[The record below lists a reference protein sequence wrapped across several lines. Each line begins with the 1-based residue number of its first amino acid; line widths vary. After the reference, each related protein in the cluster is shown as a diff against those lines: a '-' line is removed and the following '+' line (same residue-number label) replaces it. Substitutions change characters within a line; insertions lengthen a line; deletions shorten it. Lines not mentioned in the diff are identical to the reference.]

1 MADFTIANLEAA
13 AKAYV
18 DATKQ
23 LQGTFTP
30 TVDDFTK
37 TVCKIGEMRT
47 LYLPHVD
54 KLPEMNGNNLP
65 FGETI
70 EEFMV
75 NDFLP
80 ETFVYES
87 GAVKKNAKRAT
98 FAEAVYSY
106 PLAEQLWELGVPR
119 SQFQRV
125 SLGERSYT
133 DLVSSTL
140 MTLDSS
146 ANAWNYAAKRRLL
159 GNAAKEAAKIIGGS
173 QADTSGC
180 FTKIAKPSDTATG
193 EAFIKAVKA
202 CVEKASDM
210 NDGNLAQHPA
220 AAAPSLTL
228 YIKQGV
234 IPSLEVDTLAGAFNE
249 AKLAIPA
256 KIKTVLDFGEV
267 SGEDDEG
274 IYAILV
280 DDRGIKLHDDLLY
293 ISSDYDG
300 RQNQDN
306 FYRHQKQTGFIS
318 KYAYIHVFHE

>member
-1 MADFTIANLEAA
+1 MADFTIAALETA
-13 AKAYV
+13 AKNYV

-37 TVCKIGEMRT
+37 TVCKIGEMKT
-47 LYLPHVD
+47 LYLPHID
-54 KLPEMNGNNLP
+54 KLPEMNGDNLP

-80 ETFVYES
+80 ETFTYTD
-87 GAVKKNAKRAT
+87 GAPKKNAKRAT
-98 FAEAVYSY
+98 FDQAVYSY
-106 PLAEQLWELGVPR
+106 ALPEQLWELGVPR

-125 SLGERSYT
+125 SLGQRSFT

-159 GNAAKEAAKIIGGS
+159 GNAAKAAVTAGLVSPKAI
-173 QADTSGC
+173 
-180 FTKIAKPSDTATG
+180 PSDTATG
-193 EAFIKAVKA
+193 EQFIKEVKA
-202 CVEKASDM
+202 CVEIASDM
-210 NDGNLAQHPA
+210 NDSNLAKHTA

-234 IPSLEVDTLAGAFNE
+234 IPSLEVDTMAGAFNE

-256 KIKTVLDFGEV
+256 KVKTVLDFGEI
-267 SGEDDEG
+267 GEEDNG

-280 DDRGIKLHDDLLY
+280 DDRGIKLHDDILTV
-293 ISSDYDG
+293 SSDYDG
-300 RQNQDN
+300 RMNQDN

-318 KYAYIHVFHE
+318 KYAYIHVFHN

>member
-1 MADFTIANLEAA
+1 MATKEFTIANLEAA
-13 AKAYV
+13 AKDYV
-18 DATKQ
+18 AATKQ

-37 TVCKIGEMRT
+37 TVCKIGEMKT

-54 KLPEMNGNNLP
+54 KLPEMNGDNLP

-80 ETFVYES
+80 ETFTYVD
-87 GAVKKNAKRAT
+87 GAPKKNAKRAT
-98 FAEAVYSY
+98 FAQAVYSY
-106 PLAEQLWELGVPR
+106 ALPEQLWEVGVPR

-125 SLGERSYT
+125 SLGQRSFT

-159 GNAAKEAAKIIGGS
+159 GNAAVEAAKIAS
-173 QADTSGC
+173 LKTE
-180 FTKIAKPSDTATG
+180 IAKPIDTTTG
-193 EAFIKAVKA
+193 EAFIKKVKE
-202 CVEKASDM
+202 CVEIASDM
-210 NDGNLAQHPA
+210 NEGNLAQHTA

-234 IPSLEVDTLAGAFNE
+234 IPSLEVDTMAGAFNE

-256 KIKTVLDFGEV
+256 KIKTVLDFGEIE
-267 SGEDDEG
+267 GEDAG
-274 IYAILV
+274 VYAILV
-280 DDRGIKLHDDLLY
+280 DDRAIKLHDDILMVT
-293 ISSDYDG
+293 SDYDG
-300 RQNQDN
+300 RMNQDN

-318 KYAYIHVFHE
+318 KYGYIHVFKQPA

>member
-1 MADFTIANLEAA
+1 MADFTIAALETA
-13 AKAYV
+13 AKNYV

-37 TVCKIGEMRT
+37 TVCKIGEMKT

-54 KLPEMNGNNLP
+54 KLPEMNGDNLP

-80 ETFVYES
+80 ETFTYVD
-87 GAVKKNAKRAT
+87 GAPKKNAKRAT
-98 FAEAVYSY
+98 FDEAVYSY
-106 PLAEQLWELGVPR
+106 ALPEQLWELGVPR

-125 SLGERSYT
+125 SLGQRSFT

-159 GNAAKEAAKIIGGS
+159 GNAAKAAVTAGLVS
-173 QADTSGC
+173 
-180 FTKIAKPSDTATG
+180 TKAKPDNTADG
-193 EAFIKAVKA
+193 EAFIKEVKK
-202 CVEKASDM
+202 CVEIASDM
-210 NDGNLAQHPA
+210 NDSNLAKHTA

-234 IPSLEVDTLAGAFNE
+234 IPSLEVDTMAGAFNE

-256 KIKTVLDFGEV
+256 KIKTVLDFGEIQ
-267 SGEDDEG
+267 GEDAG
-274 IYAILV
+274 VYAILV
-280 DDRGIKLHDDLLY
+280 DDRAIKLHDDILMVT
-293 ISSDYDG
+293 SDYDG
-300 RQNQDN
+300 RMNQDN
-306 FYRHQKQTGFIS
+306 FFRHQKQTGFIS
-318 KYAYIHVFHE
+318 KYGYIHVFKQPA

>member
-1 MADFTIANLEAA
+1 MADFTIAALETA
-13 AKAYV
+13 AKNYV

-37 TVCKIGEMRT
+37 TVCKIGEMKT
-47 LYLPHVD
+47 LYLPHID
-54 KLPEMNGNNLP
+54 KLPEMNGDNLP

-80 ETFVYES
+80 ETFTYTD
-87 GAVKKNAKRAT
+87 GAPKKNAKRAT
-98 FAEAVYSY
+98 FDQAVYSY
-106 PLAEQLWELGVPR
+106 ALPEQLWELGVPR

-125 SLGERSYT
+125 SLGQRSFT

-159 GNAAKEAAKIIGGS
+159 GNAAKAAVAAGLVS
-173 QADTSGC
+173 
-180 FTKIAKPSDTATG
+180 TKAKPDNTADG
-193 EAFIKAVKA
+193 EQFIKEVKK
-202 CVEKASDM
+202 CVEIASDM
-210 NDGNLAQHPA
+210 NDSNLAKHTA

-234 IPSLEVDTLAGAFNE
+234 IPSLEVDTMAGAFNKAE
-249 AKLAIPA
+249 LAIPA
-256 KIKTVLDFGEV
+256 KVKTVLDFGEIE
-267 SGEDDEG
+267 GEDAG
-274 IYAILV
+274 VYAILV
-280 DDRGIKLHDDLLY
+280 DDRAIKLHDDILMVT
-293 ISSDYDG
+293 SDYDG
-300 RQNQDN
+300 RMNQDN

-318 KYAYIHVFHE
+318 KYGYIHVFKQPA

>member
-1 MADFTIANLEAA
+1 MADFTIAALETA
-13 AKAYV
+13 AKNYV

-37 TVCKIGEMRT
+37 TVCKIGEMKT
-47 LYLPHVD
+47 LYLPHID
-54 KLPEMNGNNLP
+54 KLPEMNGDNLP

-80 ETFVYES
+80 ETFTYENS
-87 GAVKKNAKRAT
+87 GAKKNAKRAT

-106 PLAEQLWELGVPR
+106 ALPEQLWELGVPR

-125 SLGERSYT
+125 SLGQRSFT

-159 GNAAKEAAKIIGGS
+159 GNAAKAAVTAGLVS
-173 QADTSGC
+173 
-180 FTKIAKPSDTATG
+180 TKAKPDNTADG
-193 EAFIKAVKA
+193 EQFIKEVKK
-202 CVEKASDM
+202 CVEIASDM
-210 NDGNLAQHPA
+210 NDSNLAKHTA

-234 IPSLEVDTLAGAFNE
+234 IPSLEVDTMAGAFNKAE
-249 AKLAIPA
+249 LAIPA
-256 KIKTVLDFGEV
+256 KVKTVLDFGEIEQ
-267 SGEDDEG
+267 EDTSV
-274 IYAILV
+274 YAILV
-280 DDRGIKLHDDLLY
+280 DDRAIKLHDDILMVT
-293 ISSDYDG
+293 SDYDG
-300 RQNQDN
+300 RMNQDN
-306 FYRHQKQTGFIS
+306 FFRHQKQTGFIS
-318 KYAYIHVFHE
+318 KYGYIHVFKQPA

>member
-1 MADFTIANLEAA
+1 MAEFTIAALETA
-13 AKAYV
+13 AKNYV

-30 TVDDFTK
+30 TVDEFTK
-37 TVCKIGEMRT
+37 TVCKIGEMKT

-54 KLPEMNGNNLP
+54 KLPEMNGDNLP

-80 ETFVYES
+80 ETFTYVD
-87 GAVKKNAKRAT
+87 GAPKKNAKRAT
-98 FAEAVYSY
+98 FDQAVYSY
-106 PLAEQLWELGVPR
+106 ALPEQLWELGVPR

-125 SLGERSYT
+125 SLGQRSFT

-159 GNAAKEAAKIIGGS
+159 GNAAKAAVAASLVSEK
-173 QADTSGC
+173 
-180 FTKIAKPSDTATG
+180 AKPDNTADG
-193 EAFIKAVKA
+193 EAFIKEVKK
-202 CVEKASDM
+202 CVEIASDM
-210 NDGNLAQHPA
+210 NDSNLAKHTA

-234 IPSLEVDTLAGAFNE
+234 IPSLEVDTMAGAFNE

-256 KIKTVLDFGEV
+256 KVKTVLDFGEIE
-267 SGEDDEG
+267 GEDTG
-274 IYAILV
+274 VYAILV
-280 DDRGIKLHDDLLY
+280 DDRAIKLHDDILMVT
-293 ISSDYDG
+293 SDYDG
-300 RQNQDN
+300 RMNQDS
-306 FYRHQKQTGFIS
+306 FFRHQKQTGFIS
-318 KYAYIHVFHE
+318 KYGYIHVFKQPA

>member
-1 MADFTIANLEAA
+1 MADFTIANLETA
-13 AKAYV
+13 AKNYV

-37 TVCKIGEMRT
+37 TVCKIGEMKT
-47 LYLPHVD
+47 LYLPNID
-54 KLPEMNGNNLP
+54 KLPEMNGDNLP

-80 ETFVYES
+80 ETFTYVD
-87 GAVKKNAKRAT
+87 GAPKKNAKRAT

-106 PLAEQLWELGVPR
+106 ALPEQLWELGVPR

-125 SLGERSYT
+125 SLGQRSFT

-159 GNAAKEAAKIIGGS
+159 GNAAKAAVTAGLVS
-173 QADTSGC
+173 
-180 FTKIAKPSDTATG
+180 TKAKPDNTADG
-193 EAFIKAVKA
+193 EQFIKEVKK
-202 CVEKASDM
+202 CVEIASDM
-210 NDGNLAQHPA
+210 NDSNLAKHTA

-234 IPSLEVDTLAGAFNE
+234 IPSLEVDTMAGAFNKAE
-249 AKLAIPA
+249 LAIPA
-256 KIKTVLDFGEV
+256 KGKTVLDFGEIT
-267 SGEDDEG
+267 GEDAG
-274 IYAILV
+274 VYAILV
-280 DDRGIKLHDDLLY
+280 DDRAIKLHDDILMVT
-293 ISSDYDG
+293 SDYDG
-300 RQNQDN
+300 RMNQDN

-318 KYAYIHVFHE
+318 KYGYIHVFKQPA

>member
-1 MADFTIANLEAA
+1 MADFTIAALETA
-13 AKAYV
+13 AKNYV

-37 TVCKIGEMRT
+37 TVCKIGEMKT
-47 LYLPHVD
+47 LYLPHID
-54 KLPEMNGNNLP
+54 KLPEMNGDNLP

-80 ETFVYES
+80 ETFTYENG
-87 GAVKKNAKRAT
+87 GAKKNAKRAT
-98 FAEAVYSY
+98 FDEAVYSY
-106 PLAEQLWELGVPR
+106 ALPEQLWELGVPR

-125 SLGERSYT
+125 SIGQRSFT

-159 GNAAKEAAKIIGGS
+159 GNAAKAAVAAGLVS
-173 QADTSGC
+173 
-180 FTKIAKPSDTATG
+180 TKAKPDNTADG
-193 EAFIKAVKA
+193 EQFIKEVKK
-202 CVEKASDM
+202 CVEIASDM
-210 NDGNLAQHPA
+210 NDSNLAKHTA

-234 IPSLEVDTLAGAFNE
+234 IPSREVDTMAGAFNKAE
-249 AKLAIPA
+249 LAIPA
-256 KIKTVLDFGEV
+256 KVKTVLDFGEI
-267 SGEDDEG
+267 SGEDAG
-274 IYAILV
+274 VYAILV
-280 DDRGIKLHDDLLY
+280 DDRAIKLHDDILMVT
-293 ISSDYDG
+293 SDYDG
-300 RQNQDN
+300 RMNQDN

-318 KYAYIHVFHE
+318 KYGYIHVFKQPA

>member
-1 MADFTIANLEAA
+1 MADFTIAALETA
-13 AKAYV
+13 AKNYV

-37 TVCKIGEMRT
+37 TVCKIGEMKT
-47 LYLPHVD
+47 LYLPHID
-54 KLPEMNGNNLP
+54 KLPEMNGDNLP

-80 ETFVYES
+80 ETFTYVD
-87 GAVKKNAKRAT
+87 GAPKKNAKRAT

-106 PLAEQLWELGVPR
+106 ALPEQLWELGVPR

-125 SLGERSYT
+125 SLGQRSFT

-159 GNAAKEAAKIIGGS
+159 GNAAKAAVTAGLVS
-173 QADTSGC
+173 
-180 FTKIAKPSDTATG
+180 TKAKPDNTADG
-193 EAFIKAVKA
+193 EQFIKEVKK
-202 CVEKASDM
+202 CVEIASDM
-210 NDGNLAQHPA
+210 NDSNLAKHTA

-234 IPSLEVDTLAGAFNE
+234 IPSLEVDTMAGAFNKAE
-249 AKLAIPA
+249 LAIPA
-256 KIKTVLDFGEV
+256 KVKTVLDFGEIE
-267 SGEDDEG
+267 GEDAG
-274 IYAILV
+274 VYAILV
-280 DDRGIKLHDDLLY
+280 DDRAIKLHDDILMVT
-293 ISSDYDG
+293 SDYDG
-300 RQNQDN
+300 RMNQDN

-318 KYAYIHVFHE
+318 KYGYIHVFKQPA

>member
-1 MADFTIANLEAA
+1 MADFTIAALETA
-13 AKAYV
+13 AKNYV

-37 TVCKIGEMRT
+37 TVCKIGEMKT
-47 LYLPHVD
+47 LYLPHID
-54 KLPEMNGNNLP
+54 KLPEMNGDNLP

-80 ETFVYES
+80 ETFTYTD
-87 GAVKKNAKRAT
+87 GAPKKNAKRAT
-98 FAEAVYSY
+98 FDQAVYSY
-106 PLAEQLWELGVPR
+106 ALPEQLWELGIPR

-125 SLGERSYT
+125 SLGQRSFT

-159 GNAAKEAAKIIGGS
+159 GNAAKEAAKI
-173 QADTSGC
+173 TSLK
-180 FTKIAKPSDTATG
+180 TEIAKPIDTATG
-193 EAFIKAVKA
+193 EAFIKKVKE
-202 CVEKASDM
+202 CVEIASDM
-210 NDGNLAQHPA
+210 NEGNLAQHTA

-234 IPSLEVDTLAGAFNE
+234 IPSLEVDTMAGAFNE

-256 KIKTVLDFGEV
+256 KVKTVLDFGEI
-267 SGEDDEG
+267 SGEDAG
-274 IYAILV
+274 VYAILV
-280 DDRGIKLHDDLLY
+280 DDRAIKLHDDILMVT
-293 ISSDYDG
+293 SDYDG
-300 RQNQDN
+300 RMNQDN

-318 KYAYIHVFHE
+318 KYGYIHVFKQPA

>member
-1 MADFTIANLEAA
+1 MADFTIAALEQAA
-13 AKAYV
+13 QNYV

-37 TVCKIGEMRT
+37 TVCKIGEMKT

-54 KLPEMNGNNLP
+54 KLPEMNGDNLP

-80 ETFVYES
+80 ETFTYVD
-87 GAVKKNAKRAT
+87 GAPKKNAKRAT

-106 PLAEQLWELGVPR
+106 ALPEQLWELGVPR
-119 SQFQRV
+119 TQFQRV
-125 SLGERSYT
+125 SLGQRSFT

-159 GNAAKEAAKIIGGS
+159 GNAAKAAVTAGLVSNK
-173 QADTSGC
+173 
-180 FTKIAKPSDTATG
+180 AKPDNTADG
-193 EAFIKAVKA
+193 EAFIKEVKK
-202 CVEKASDM
+202 CVEIASDM
-210 NDGNLAQHPA
+210 NDSNLAKHTA

-234 IPSLEVDTLAGAFNE
+234 IPSLEVDTMAGAFNKAE
-249 AKLAIPA
+249 LAIPA
-256 KIKTVLDFGEV
+256 KVKTVLDFGEY
-267 SGEDDEG
+267 GTEDKSV
-274 IYAILV
+274 YAILV
-280 DDRGIKLHDDLLY
+280 DDRAIKLHDDILMVT
-293 ISSDYDG
+293 SDYDG
-300 RQNQDN
+300 RMNQDN

-318 KYAYIHVFHE
+318 KYGYIHVFKQPA

>member
-1 MADFTIANLEAA
+1 MALTIETLKDAA
-13 AKAYV
+13 GAYV

-23 LQGTFTP
+23 LQTKFVP

-37 TVCKIGEMRT
+37 TVCKIGEMKT

-54 KLPEMNGNNLP
+54 KLPELSGDNLP

-80 ETFVYES
+80 SDFVYAD
-87 GAVKKNAKRAT
+87 GAARKNATRAT

-106 PLAEQLWELGVPR
+106 PMKEQLWELGVPR
-119 SQFQRV
+119 NQFRRV
-125 SLGERSYT
+125 SLGERSFG
-133 DLVSSTL
+133 DLIASTL
-140 MTLDSS
+140 STLDSS
-146 ANAWNYAAKRRLL
+146 ANAWNYAAKRQLL
-159 GNAAKEAAKIIGGS
+159 GNAAVEAAKIPGC
-173 QADTSGC
+173 TSVL
-180 FTKIAKPSDTATG
+180 AKPADTATG

-202 CVEKASDM
+202 CVEVASDM
-210 NDGNLAQHPA
+210 NDGNLAQHTA

-234 IPSLEVDTLAGAFNE
+234 MPSIEVDTMAGAFNE

-256 KIKTVLDFGEV
+256 TVKTILDFGTT
-267 SGEDDEG
+267 DENV
-274 IYAILV
+274 YAILV
-280 DDRGIKLHDDLLY
+280 DNRAIKLHDDILTVT
-293 ISSDYDG
+293 SDYEG
-300 RQNQDN
+300 RMDQDN

-318 KYAYIHVFHE
+318 KYGYIHVFKAA

>member
-1 MADFTIANLEAA
+1 MADFTIANLETA
-13 AKAYV
+13 AKNYV

-37 TVCKIGEMRT
+37 TVCKIGEMKT
-47 LYLPHVD
+47 LYLPNID
-54 KLPEMNGNNLP
+54 KLPEMNGDNLP

-80 ETFVYES
+80 ETFTYVD
-87 GAVKKNAKRAT
+87 GAPKKNAKRAT

-106 PLAEQLWELGVPR
+106 ALPEQLWELGVPR

-125 SLGERSYT
+125 SLGQRSFT

-159 GNAAKEAAKIIGGS
+159 GNAAKAAVTAGLVS
-173 QADTSGC
+173 
-180 FTKIAKPSDTATG
+180 TKAKPDNTADG
-193 EAFIKAVKA
+193 EQFIKEVKK
-202 CVEKASDM
+202 CVEIASDM
-210 NDGNLAQHPA
+210 NDSNLAKHTA

-234 IPSLEVDTLAGAFNE
+234 IPSLEVDTMAGAFNKAE
-249 AKLAIPA
+249 LAIPA
-256 KIKTVLDFGEV
+256 KVKTVLDFGEIT
-267 SGEDDEG
+267 GEDAG
-274 IYAILV
+274 VYAILV
-280 DDRGIKLHDDLLY
+280 DDRAIKLHDDILMVT
-293 ISSDYDG
+293 SDYDG
-300 RQNQDN
+300 RMNQDN

-318 KYAYIHVFHE
+318 KYGYIHVFKQPA

>member
-1 MADFTIANLEAA
+1 MADFTITALETA
-13 AKAYV
+13 AKNYV

-37 TVCKIGEMRT
+37 TVCKIGEMKT
-47 LYLPHVD
+47 LYLPHID
-54 KLPEMNGNNLP
+54 KLPEMNGDNLP

-80 ETFVYES
+80 ETFTYVD
-87 GAVKKNAKRAT
+87 GAPKKNAKRAT

-106 PLAEQLWELGVPR
+106 ALPEQLWELGVPR

-125 SLGERSYT
+125 SLGQRSFT
-133 DLVSSTL
+133 HLVSSTL

-159 GNAAKEAAKIIGGS
+159 GNAAKAAVAAGLVS
-173 QADTSGC
+173 
-180 FTKIAKPSDTATG
+180 TKAKPDNTADG
-193 EAFIKAVKA
+193 EQFIKEVKK
-202 CVEKASDM
+202 CVEIASDM
-210 NDGNLAQHPA
+210 NDSNLAKHTA

-234 IPSLEVDTLAGAFNE
+234 IPSLEVDTMAGAFNK
-249 AKLAIPA
+249 ADLAIPA
-256 KIKTVLDFGEV
+256 KVKTVLDFGEI
-267 SGEDDEG
+267 SGEDAG
-274 IYAILV
+274 VYAILV
-280 DDRGIKLHDDLLY
+280 DDRAIKLHDDILMVT
-293 ISSDYDG
+293 SDYDG
-300 RQNQDN
+300 RMNQDN

-318 KYAYIHVFHE
+318 KYGYIHVFKQPA

>member
-1 MADFTIANLEAA
+1 MADFTITALETA
-13 AKAYV
+13 AKNYV

-37 TVCKIGEMRT
+37 TVCKIGEMKT
-47 LYLPHVD
+47 LYLPHID
-54 KLPEMNGNNLP
+54 KLPEMNGDNLP

-80 ETFVYES
+80 ETFAYVD
-87 GAVKKNAKRAT
+87 GAPKKNAKRAT

-106 PLAEQLWELGVPR
+106 ALPEQLWELGVPR

-125 SLGERSYT
+125 SLGQRSFT

-159 GNAAKEAAKIIGGS
+159 GNAAKAAVTAGLVS
-173 QADTSGC
+173 
-180 FTKIAKPSDTATG
+180 TKAKPDNTADG
-193 EAFIKAVKA
+193 EQFIKEVKK
-202 CVEKASDM
+202 CVEIASDM
-210 NDGNLAQHPA
+210 NDSNLAKHTA

-234 IPSLEVDTLAGAFNE
+234 IPSLEVDTMAGAFNKAE
-249 AKLAIPA
+249 LAIPA
-256 KIKTVLDFGEV
+256 KVKTVLDFGEI
-267 SGEDDEG
+267 SGEDAG
-274 IYAILV
+274 VYAILV
-280 DDRGIKLHDDLLY
+280 DDRAIKLHDDILMVT
-293 ISSDYDG
+293 SDYDG
-300 RQNQDN
+300 RMNQDN

-318 KYAYIHVFHE
+318 KYGYIHVFKQPA

>member
-1 MADFTIANLEAA
+1 MALTIQTLKNAA
-13 AKAYV
+13 AAYV

-23 LQGTFTP
+23 LQKTFVP

-37 TVCKIGEMRT
+37 TVCKIGEMTT

-54 KLPEMNGNNLP
+54 KLPELSGDNLP

-80 ETFVYES
+80 SDFVYTD
-87 GAVKKNAKRAT
+87 GAPKKNATRAT

-106 PLAEQLWELGVPR
+106 PMKEQLWELGVPR
-119 SQFQRV
+119 NQFRRV
-125 SLGERSYT
+125 SLGERSFG
-133 DLVSSTL
+133 DLIASTL
-140 MTLDSS
+140 STLDSS
-146 ANAWNYAAKRRLL
+146 ANAWNYAAKRQLL
-159 GNAAKEAAKIIGGS
+159 GNAALEAAKIPGC
-173 QADTSGC
+173 TSSL
-180 FTKIAKPSDTATG
+180 AKPTDTASG

-202 CVEKASDM
+202 CVEVASDM
-210 NDGNLAQHPA
+210 NNGNLAQHTA

-228 YIKQGV
+228 YIMQGV
-234 IPSLEVDTLAGAFNE
+234 MPSIEVDTMAGAFNE

-256 KIKTVLDFGEV
+256 TVKTVLDFGTA
-267 SGEDDEG
+267 SDSG

-280 DDRGIKLHDDLLY
+280 DSRAIKLHDDILTVT
-293 ISSDYDG
+293 SDYEG
-300 RQNQDN
+300 RMDQDN

-318 KYAYIHVFHE
+318 KYGYIHVFKNA

>member
-1 MADFTIANLEAA
+1 MADFTVENLEAA
-13 AKAYV
+13 AKNYV

-23 LQGTFTP
+23 LKGTFTP

-54 KLPEMNGNNLP
+54 KLPELNGNNLP

-159 GNAAKEAAKIIGGS
+159 GNAAKEAAKIT
-173 QADTSGC
+173 AC
-180 FTKIAKPSDTATG
+180 YTKLAKPSNTTTG
-193 EAFIKAVKA
+193 EDFIRAVKA
-202 CVEKASDM
+202 CVEQASDM
-210 NDGNLAQHPA
+210 NNGNLAQHPA

-267 SGEDDEG
+267 SGEDAG

>member
-1 MADFTIANLEAA
+1 MATKEFTIANLSEA

-37 TVCKIGEMRT
+37 TVCKIGEMKT

-54 KLPEMNGNNLP
+54 KLPELNGDNLP

-80 ETFVYES
+80 ETFTYVD
-87 GAVKKNAKRAT
+87 GAPKKNAKRAT

-106 PLAEQLWELGVPR
+106 ALPEQLWELGVPR

-125 SLGERSYT
+125 SLGQRSFT

-159 GNAAKEAAKIIGGS
+159 GNAAQAAVAAGLVSDK
-173 QADTSGC
+173 
-180 FTKIAKPSDTATG
+180 AKPDNTADG
-193 EAFIKAVKA
+193 EQFIKEVKK
-202 CVEKASDM
+202 CVEIASDM
-210 NDGNLAQHPA
+210 NDSNLAKHTA

-234 IPSLEVDTLAGAFNE
+234 IPSLEVDTMAGAFNE

-256 KIKTVLDFGEV
+256 KIKTVLDFGEY
-267 SGEDDEG
+267 GEEDKSV
-274 IYAILV
+274 YAILV
-280 DDRGIKLHDDLLY
+280 DDRAIKLHDDILMV
-293 ISSDYDG
+293 SSDYDG
-300 RQNQDN
+300 RMNQDN

-318 KYAYIHVFHE
+318 KYGYIHVFKQPA

>member
-1 MADFTIANLEAA
+1 MADFTITALETA
-13 AKAYV
+13 AKNYV

-37 TVCKIGEMRT
+37 TVCKIGEMKT
-47 LYLPHVD
+47 LYLPHID
-54 KLPEMNGNNLP
+54 KLPEMNGDNLP

-80 ETFVYES
+80 ETFTYVD
-87 GAVKKNAKRAT
+87 GAPKKNAKRAT

-106 PLAEQLWELGVPR
+106 ALPEQLWELGVPR

-125 SLGERSYT
+125 SLGQRSFT

-159 GNAAKEAAKIIGGS
+159 GNAAKAAVAAGLVS
-173 QADTSGC
+173 
-180 FTKIAKPSDTATG
+180 TKAKPDNTADG
-193 EAFIKAVKA
+193 EQFIKEVKK
-202 CVEKASDM
+202 CVEIASDM
-210 NDGNLAQHPA
+210 NDSNLAKHTA

-234 IPSLEVDTLAGAFNE
+234 IPSLEVDTMAGAFNKAE
-249 AKLAIPA
+249 LAIPA
-256 KIKTVLDFGEV
+256 KVKTVLDFGEI
-267 SGEDDEG
+267 SGEDTG
-274 IYAILV
+274 VYAILV
-280 DDRGIKLHDDLLY
+280 DDRAIKLHDDILMVT
-293 ISSDYDG
+293 SDYDG
-300 RQNQDN
+300 RMNQDN

-318 KYAYIHVFHE
+318 KYGYIHVFKQPA

>member
-1 MADFTIANLEAA
+1 MADFTIAALETA
-13 AKAYV
+13 AKNYV

-37 TVCKIGEMRT
+37 TVCKIGEMKT

-80 ETFVYES
+80 ETFTYTD
-87 GAVKKNAKRAT
+87 GAPKKNAKRAT
-98 FAEAVYSY
+98 FDQAVYSY
-106 PLAEQLWELGVPR
+106 ALPEQLWELGVPR

-125 SLGERSYT
+125 SLGQRSFT

-159 GNAAKEAAKIIGGS
+159 GNAAKAAVAAGLVS
-173 QADTSGC
+173 
-180 FTKIAKPSDTATG
+180 TKAKPDNTADG
-193 EAFIKAVKA
+193 EQFIKEVKK
-202 CVEKASDM
+202 CVEIASDM
-210 NDGNLAQHPA
+210 NDSNLAKHTA

-234 IPSLEVDTLAGAFNE
+234 IPSLEVDTMAGAFNKAE
-249 AKLAIPA
+249 LAIPA
-256 KIKTVLDFGEV
+256 KIKTVLDFGEY
-267 SGEDDEG
+267 GEEDKSV
-274 IYAILV
+274 YAILV
-280 DDRGIKLHDDLLY
+280 DDRAIKLHDDILMVT
-293 ISSDYDG
+293 SDYDG
-300 RQNQDN
+300 RMNQDN

-318 KYAYIHVFHE
+318 KYGYIHVFKQPA